1 MNVKQI
7 FISIKNRNIT
17 LKQRKNIY
25 AYSKRIMEDSYG
37 TEESF
42 IWFNIC
48 CALNKRTADWYYRR
62 ECATLEC
69 RKELMKRSANY
80 LRSNKPN
87 IP

>member
-1 MNVKQI
+1 MNVKEI

-17 LKQRKNIY
+17 LNQRKNIY
-25 AYSKRIMEDSYG
+25 TYAKYIMEDSYG

-42 IWFNIC
+42 IWFNIYS
-48 CALNKRTADWYYRR
+48 ALNKRTVDWFYRR
-62 ECATLEC
+62 TDATLEC

-80 LRSNKPN
+80 LRSNKPK

>member
-1 MNVKQI
+1 MNVKEI

-17 LKQRKNIY
+17 FKQRKKIY
-25 AYSKRIMEDSYG
+25 AYSKYAMEDSYG

-42 IWFNIC
+42 IWFNVY
-48 CALNKRTADWYYRR
+48 CALRNRYADWFYRR
-62 ECATLEC
+62 EDATLEC